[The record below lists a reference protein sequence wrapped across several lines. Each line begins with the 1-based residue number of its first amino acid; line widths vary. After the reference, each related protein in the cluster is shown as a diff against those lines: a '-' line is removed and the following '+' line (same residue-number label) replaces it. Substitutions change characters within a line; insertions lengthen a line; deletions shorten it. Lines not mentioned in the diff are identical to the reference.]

1 MSPPRGFRDLG
12 ERPSAPALHETHCTP
27 VAEASQEPKAALRA
41 RIREALRS
49 MDAGTRAEQA
59 TAIRAALRHWPRW
72 VAARSVL
79 AFLPLPSEVDLRPL
93 LAEAL
98 ASGVEV
104 SVPESSPDGTF
115 RPCRLRSL
123 AAADL
128 ETDAMG
134 IAVPKVRDPVP
145 PERIEVVL
153 VPGVAFD
160 SAGRRLGR
168 GGGFYDRFLARLPH
182 PTATV
187 GVCFG
192 VQRVEQVPV
201 DPDDIPVEWLAMPG
215 DVVAAQPAPP
225 I

>member
-1 MSPPRGFRDLG
+1 MAESP
-12 ERPSAPALHETHCTP
+12 
-27 VAEASQEPKAALRA
+27 QEPKAALRT
-41 RIREALRS
+41 RIREALKT
-49 MDAGTRAEQA
+49 MDAGVRAEEA
-59 TAIRAALRHWPRW
+59 TSIRAALRHWPRW

-93 LAEAL
+93 LAEGL

-123 AAADL
+123 AAAEL

-134 IAVPKVRDPVP
+134 IAVPKVREPVP
-145 PERIEVVL
+145 LERIEVVL

-160 SAGRRLGR
+160 AAGRRLGR
-168 GGGFYDRFLARLPH
+168 GGGFYDRFLKRLPR
-182 PTATV
+182 PAATV
-187 GVCFG
+187 GVCFR
-192 VQRVEQVPV
+192 VQRVDQIPV
-201 DPDDIPVEWLAMPG
+201 GPDDMPVEWLAMSG
-215 DVVAAQPAPP
+215 DVVAAQPASP